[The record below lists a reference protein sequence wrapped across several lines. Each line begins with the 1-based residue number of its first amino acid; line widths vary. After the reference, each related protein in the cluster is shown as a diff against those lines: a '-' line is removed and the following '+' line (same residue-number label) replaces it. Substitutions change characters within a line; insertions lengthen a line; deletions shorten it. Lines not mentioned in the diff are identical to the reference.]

1 VNQNASGFG
10 YYEVAIRCDCGS
22 NRAYPRM
29 EQLFCRRFALITS
42 LKVVPV
48 ALEGSDDPCSELNL
62 STFTDGLNL
71 WHAVMCGFRVL
82 FSRPTAILETSNPGR
97 LQLLSLQLC
106 AENSLRK

>member
-1 VNQNASGFG
+1 VNQNASGGG
-10 YYEVAIRCDCGS
+10 YYQGIICDWGS

-29 EQLFCRRFALITS
+29 EQLFCRRFALITA

-71 WHAVMCGFRVL
+71 RHTVMCGFSDA
-82 FSRPTAILETSNPGR
+82 FF
-97 LQLLSLQLC
+97 
-106 AENSLRK
+106 